1 MGALS
6 RLASVE
12 PGEGRTAGLML
23 AHSFFMGLATV
34 LFETAAS
41 ALFLARFGSA
51 SLPYVYVAAAL
62 LNTAAGFAYSRLSA
76 RTSFA
81 RLMGGTLWLLVGS
94 VVALRLGLSMTG
106 AAALTFFLL
115 VWYRAISI
123 LTDLEYWAVAARLYD
138 VRQAKR
144 LFPLIGSGEVIAR
157 IGGSFA
163 VPFIVAAMRVENL
176 LALSAAALAACLAIV
191 GIVLRGIAAEPAAR
205 PGREPAPRRGLQAL
219 LQDRYV
225 ATLVGV
231 AALGVLAKYL
241 VDFAF
246 LEQMRS
252 RYADATTLAS
262 TFALFS
268 GGTQALS
275 LLTRVAVAGPLLRR
289 HGVRAGL
296 LVLPLAHVACTALV
310 VLAGW
315 APAFDAAVFWL
326 VLANQGIYKT
336 LKHPVDNPS
345 FKVLYQPLRRDER
358 LSTQIAIETIV
369 SPVTIGIAGGLMLL
383 FTRVLE
389 YDPTVFAWAM
399 LAAFAGW
406 TAIGVRAGREY
417 AEALVRALRGR
428 IVDDGP
434 FLYGD
439 ARSLAILKGTLLGD
453 RPGDV
458 LFALGLLEKAGDPEV
473 PAIVLRLLDHPSPEV
488 RRAMLSRVEGSRTAP
503 ALPAVARLAS
513 SDPVAGVRAAALRCL
528 SVLAGPDAWAA
539 LERALEDPDVEVRR
553 GALAGL
559 LAGGAPSADR
569 WLADGVHSENT
580 SERVGAARVLGEGPL
595 SAPRSALLRRLLADP
610 RAEVRR
616 AALQAACRARASELW
631 PVVSASLAD
640 PACRASAASALVAGG
655 DAALAELEA
664 LFIAG
669 APATVL
675 RQAARVAARIGTPRA
690 ADAMR
695 QHLGHPAP
703 RVRDEV
709 LEALR
714 SCGWTAG
721 PDEVELVLGRVRAE
735 VGDAAWA
742 TAALRDL
749 GAAPEA
755 ALLRDALE
763 GEVDGARRRVLL
775 LLGMAGDPAA
785 IQRVRETLAHGGREK
800 RAYALEVLDVTL
812 SAALRALVLPLM
824 EDLAPADRAARLADE
839 FPQPA
844 ATPEERVREVIARP
858 ESDLA
863 SWTRACALRAA
874 GRMLDAHEAAPG
886 GMTMLTI
893 EKVICL
899 KAVPMFAEASEEIL
913 ADVAGILEDREVKA
927 GEVVFEKGEAGDSLY
942 VIVHGQ
948 VRVYDGARTITHL
961 GEHDIFGELALLDP
975 EPRVASV
982 AAVTD
987 TRLFRLD
994 REGFAE
1000 LMAGNIEIVRGVLHV
1015 LCERLRRQASVVP
1028 YAPDAM
1034 RTPGRR

>member
-1 MGALS
+1 
-6 RLASVE
+6 
-12 PGEGRTAGLML
+12 ML

-81 RLMGGTLWLLVGS
+81 RLMGGTLWLLVAS

-144 LFPLIGSGEVIAR
+144 LFPVIGSGEVIAR

-163 VPFIVAAMRVENL
+163 VPFLVHAMGVENL
-176 LALSAAALAACLAIV
+176 LAVSAAALAACLAIV
-191 GIVLRGIAAEPAAR
+191 GVVLRGFGAEPAAR
-205 PGREPAPRRGLQAL
+205 RQGGESVPRRGVRAL

-296 LVLPLAHVACTALV
+296 LVLPLAHVMCTALV
-310 VLAGW
+310 ILAGW

-336 LKHPVDNPS
+336 LKHPIDNPS

-369 SPVTIGIAGGLMLL
+369 TPVTIGIAGGLMLL
-383 FTRVLE
+383 FTRVVE

-399 LAAFAGW
+399 LAAFAAW
-406 TAIGVRAGREY
+406 AALGVRAGRGY
-417 AEALVRALRGR
+417 ADALVRALRGR
-428 IVDDGP
+428 IVDDTP
-434 FLYGD
+434 FVYGD
-439 ARSLAILKGTLLGD
+439 ARSLAILKGTLAGP

-458 LFALGLLEKAGDPEV
+458 LFALGMLEKAGDPEA
-473 PAIVLRLLDHPSPEV
+473 PAIVVRLLDHPSAEV
-488 RRAMLSRVEGSRTAP
+488 RRAMLARVGESGTSA

-513 SDPVAGVRAAALRCL
+513 DDPAAGVRAAALRCL
-528 SVLAGPDAWAA
+528 SLLSGPDAWPA
-539 LERALEDPDVEVRR
+539 LENALRDPDAEVRR

-559 LAGGAPSADR
+559 LAGGAPVAEARLLESARSDSAPER
-569 WLADGVHSENT
+569 AD
-580 SERVGAARVLGEGPL
+580 AARVLAEGPL
-595 SAPRSALLRRLLADP
+595 RPSRSDLLRKLLADP

-616 AALQAACRARASELW
+616 AALQTAGRLRAPELW

-640 PACRASAASALVAGG
+640 PACRASAVAALVAGG
-655 DAALAELEA
+655 DAALAEVAA
-664 LFIAG
+664 LFESN
-669 APATVL
+669 APAAVL
-675 RQAARVAARIGTPRA
+675 RQVARVAGRIGTPRA
-690 ADAMR
+690 AAALR
-695 QHLGHPAP
+695 RHLGHPNP
-703 RVRDEV
+703 RVRDAV
-709 LEALR
+709 LDALHA
-714 SCGWTAG
+714 CAWTAG
-721 PDEVELVLGRVRAE
+721 PEDVEA
-735 VGDAAWA
+735 
-742 TAALRDL
+742 
-749 GAAPEA
+749 
-755 ALLRDALE
+755 
-763 GEVDGARRRVLL
+763 
-775 LLGMAGDPAA
+775 
-785 IQRVRETLAHGGREK
+785 
-800 RAYALEVLDVTL
+800 
-812 SAALRALVLPLM
+812 
-824 EDLAPADRAARLADE
+824 
-839 FPQPA
+839 
-844 ATPEERVREVIARP
+844 
-858 ESDLA
+858 
-863 SWTRACALRAA
+863 
-874 GRMLDAHEAAPG
+874 
-886 GMTMLTI
+886 
-893 EKVICL
+893 
-899 KAVPMFAEASEEIL
+899 
-913 ADVAGILEDREVKA
+913 
-927 GEVVFEKGEAGDSLY
+927 
-942 VIVHGQ
+942 
-948 VRVYDGARTITHL
+948 
-961 GEHDIFGELALLDP
+961 
-975 EPRVASV
+975 
-982 AAVTD
+982 
-987 TRLFRLD
+987 
-994 REGFAE
+994 
-1000 LMAGNIEIVRGVLHV
+1000 
-1015 LCERLRRQASVVP
+1015 
-1028 YAPDAM
+1028 
-1034 RTPGRR
+1034 

>member
-1 MGALS
+1 VMS
-6 RLASVE
+6 RLATLE
-12 PGEGRTAGLML
+12 KGEGRTAGLML

-34 LFETAAS
+34 FFETAAS

-62 LNTAAGFAYSRLSA
+62 VNTAAGLAYTRISA
-76 RTSFA
+76 RTPFA
-81 RLMGGTLWLLVGS
+81 RLMAGTLWLLVGS
-94 VVALRLGLSMTG
+94 VIALRLGLTMTG

-115 VWYRAISI
+115 VWYRALSI

-144 LFPLIGSGEVIAR
+144 LFPVIGTGEVVAR

-163 VPFIVAAMRVENL
+163 VPFLVLAVGVENL
-176 LALSAAALAACLAIV
+176 LTLSALALGACLAIV
-191 GIVLRGIAAEPAAR
+191 AVVLRGLGAEPAAR
-205 PGREPAPRRGLQAL
+205 PGAPPVPTRGMREL
-219 LQDRYV
+219 LRDRYV
-225 ATLVGV
+225 ATLVGL

-289 HGVRAGL
+289 YGVRAGL
-296 LVLPLAHVACTALV
+296 LVLPMAHVACTALV
-310 VLAGW
+310 VGAGW
-315 APAFDAAVFWL
+315 VPAFDAAVFWL

-336 LKHPVDNPS
+336 LKHPIDNPS
-345 FKVLYQPLRRDER
+345 FKVLYQPLRRGER

-369 SPVTIGIAGGLMLL
+369 TPVTIGLAGGLMLL
-383 FTRVLE
+383 FTRGVR

-399 LAAFAGW
+399 LAAFVAWAALGM
-406 TAIGVRAGREY
+406 RAGREY
-417 AEALVRALRGR
+417 AGALVRALRGR
-428 IVDDGP
+428 IVDDTP
-434 FLYGD
+434 FVYGD
-439 ARSLAILKGTLLGD
+439 APSLAILKGTLAGD

-458 LFALGLLEKAGDPEV
+458 LFALELLEKAGDPEV
-473 PAIVLRLLDHPSPEV
+473 PAIVVRLLDHPFPEV
-488 RRAMLSRVEGSRTAP
+488 RRAMLSKVESARTAS
-503 ALPAVARLAS
+503 ARPAVARRAAS
-513 SDPVAGVRAAALRCL
+513 DASASVRAAALRCL
-528 SVLAGPDAWAA
+528 SVLAGPEAWPA
-539 LERALEDPDVEVRR
+539 LERALEDPDPEVRR

-559 LAGGAPSADR
+559 LAAGAPVADQRLAAAARSESA
-569 WLADGVHSENT
+569 
-580 SERVGAARVLGEGPL
+580 SERAGAARVLGEGPP
-595 SAPRSALLRRLLADP
+595 SGARSALLRQLLADP

-616 AALQAACRARASELW
+616 AALQAAGRARGSDLW
-631 PVVSASLAD
+631 PIVSVSLAD

-655 DAALAELEA
+655 DAALAEVEA
-664 LFIAG
+664 LFAAG
-669 APATVL
+669 MPTGVL
-675 RQAARVAARIGTPRA
+675 RQAARVAARIKTPRA
-690 ADAMR
+690 AEVMR
-695 QHLGHPAP
+695 RHLGHPAP

-714 SCGWTAG
+714 ACGWTAG
-721 PDEVELVLGRVRAE
+721 PEERDAVLDRVREE
-735 VGDAAWA
+735 VREAAWA
-742 TAALRDL
+742 SAAIRDL
-749 GAAPEA
+749 GSAPEA
-755 ALLRDALE
+755 VLLRDALD
-763 GEVDGARRRVLL
+763 GEVEGARRRVLL

-785 IQRVRETLAHGGREK
+785 IERVRDALAHGGREK

-812 SAALRALVLPLM
+812 SSDLRAHVLPLV
-824 EDLAPADRAARLADE
+824 EDLPPADRAARLADE
-839 FPQPA
+839 FPQAVAPA
-844 ATPEERVREVIARP
+844 AERVREVISRP
-858 ESDLA
+858 ESSVS
-863 SWTRACALRAA
+863 SWTRACAMRAA
-874 GRMLDAHEAAPG
+874 GNLLDHADSG
-886 GMTMLTI
+886 GTTMLTI

-913 ADVAGILEDREVKA
+913 ADVAAILEEREVAA

-948 VRVYDGARTITHL
+948 VRVFDGDRTITHL

-987 TRLFRLD
+987 TRLLRLD

-1015 LCERLRRQASVVP
+1015 LCERLRRQAAIVA
-1028 YAPDAM
+1028 YAPDA
-1034 RTPGRR
+1034 PRR

>member
-1 MGALS
+1 MS

-12 PGEGRTAGLML
+12 PGERRTAGLML

-34 LFETAAS
+34 FFETAAS
-41 ALFLARFGSA
+41 ALFLARFGAA

-62 LNTAAGFAYSRLSA
+62 LNTAVGLGYTRVSA
-76 RTSFA
+76 RTPFA
-81 RLMGGTLWLLVGS
+81 RLMGGTLWLLLAS
-94 VVALRLGLSMTG
+94 VVALRLGLTMTG

-115 VWYRAISI
+115 VWYRAVSI
-123 LTDLEYWAVAARLYD
+123 LTDLEYWAVAAQLYD

-144 LFPLIGSGEVIAR
+144 LFPLIGSGEVFAR

-163 VPFIVAAMRVENL
+163 VPFLVLAVGVENL
-176 LALSAAALAACLAIV
+176 LALSAASLAACLAIV
-191 GIVLRGIAAEPAAR
+191 GVVLRGIGQEPGASRR
-205 PGREPAPRRGLQAL
+205 PGMEQVPRRGLLAL

-225 ATLVGV
+225 ATLVGL

-296 LVLPLAHVACTALV
+296 LVLPLAHVACTVLV
-310 VLAGW
+310 VAAGW
-315 APAFDAAVFWL
+315 VPAFDAAVFWL

-336 LKHPVDNPS
+336 LKHPIDNPS

-369 SPVTIGIAGGLMLL
+369 TPVTIGLAGGLMLL
-383 FTRVLE
+383 FTRVVH
-389 YDPTVFAWAM
+389 YDATVFAWAM
-399 LAAFAGW
+399 LAAFVAW
-406 TAIGVRAGREY
+406 ALLGVRAGREY

-428 IVDDGP
+428 IVDDTP
-434 FLYGD
+434 FVYGD
-439 ARSLAILKGTLLGD
+439 PRSLAILKGTLEGD

-458 LFALGLLEKAGDPEV
+458 LFALDLLEKAGDPEV
-473 PAIVLRLLDHPSPEV
+473 PAIIVRLLDHPFPEV
-488 RRAMLSRVEGSRTAP
+488 RRAMLSRVESARTTS
-503 ALPAVARLAS
+503 ALPAVARRA
-513 SDPVAGVRAAALRCL
+513 AGDAVGSVRASALRCL
-528 SVLAGPDAWAA
+528 SILSGPDAWPA
-539 LERALEDPDVEVRR
+539 LERALLDPDAEVRR

-559 LAGGAPSADR
+559 VAGGAPSAAR
-569 WLADGVHSENT
+569 KLAEGASSESP
-580 SERVGAARVLGEGPL
+580 SERAGAARILGEGAPT
-595 SAPRSALLRRLLADP
+595 APRLALLRQLLGDP

-616 AALQAACRARASELW
+616 AALQAAGRVRAGECW
-631 PVVSASLAD
+631 PLVSVSLAD

-655 DAALAELEA
+655 DAALAEVEA
-664 LFIAG
+664 LFAAG
-669 APATVL
+669 APTAVL

-690 ADAMR
+690 ADVMR
-695 QHLGHPAP
+695 RHLGHPAP

-714 SCGWTAG
+714 ACGWTAEAG
-721 PDEVELVLGRVRAE
+721 DVESVEVRIRDEVRE
-735 VGDAAWA
+735 AAWA
-742 TAALRDL
+742 NAAMRDL

-755 ALLRDALE
+755 GLLRDALE

-775 LLGMAGDPAA
+775 LLGLGGDAAA
-785 IQRVRETLAHGGREK
+785 IQRVRDALAHGGLEK

-812 SAALRALVLPLM
+812 SAALRAQVLPLV

-839 FPQPA
+839 FPQA
-844 ATPEERVREVIARP
+844 QASPEERVREVLARP
-858 ESDLA
+858 EADLA
-863 SWTRACALRAA
+863 SWTKACALRAA
-874 GRMLDAHEAAPG
+874 ARLPDIHQAAPG

-913 ADVAGILEDREVKA
+913 ADVAAILEEREVRA

-948 VRVYDGARTITHL
+948 VRVFDGDRTITHL
-961 GEHDIFGELALLDP
+961 GENDIFGELALLDP
-975 EPRVASV
+975 EPRLASV

-1015 LCERLRRQASVVP
+1015 LCERLRRQATAAP
-1028 YAPDAM
+1028 YASDAP
-1034 RTPGRR
+1034 RKEATQ